1 MVKNELQDT
10 YLLLVELFCYA
21 IKKKKIQC
29 LEESVQCAVY
39 VMGKAHKDA
48 LYPLSQTLTPKC
60 R

>member
-1 MVKNELQDT
+1 MYDN

-39 VMGKAHKDA
+39 VLGKAHKDA
-48 LYPLSQTLTPKC
+48 LYPLSQTLTPRC